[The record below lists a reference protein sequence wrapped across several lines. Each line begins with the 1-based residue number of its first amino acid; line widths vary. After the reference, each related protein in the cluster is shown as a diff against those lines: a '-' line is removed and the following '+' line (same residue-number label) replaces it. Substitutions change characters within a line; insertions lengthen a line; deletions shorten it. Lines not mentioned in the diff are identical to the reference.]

1 MANQFHLP
9 DIGEGLTEAV
19 VVSWH
24 VAVGE
29 AVALDE
35 PLVEIETD
43 KSVVDIPSPFAG
55 TLLHQGAG
63 EGATMEVDA
72 LLAVIGEPGET
83 WGEEPDRPSG
93 AAPLPI
99 VGSLEEAP
107 PAAPPPRAQA
117 LPMVRKL
124 AKELGVDL
132 ATVEGT
138 GPGGRITED
147 DVHNAGES
155 RPVRRAPMS
164 QVRKTIADRMTRSW
178 REIPH
183 VTTFGEALAQ
193 PLLTTR
199 DDLGKPPLEALIISR
214 VLPLLADHP
223 LFNAVVDGTDI
234 VERGFYDI
242 GFAVN
247 APQGLLVA
255 VVHDADQKSVD
266 EIGSEVVRLADAAR
280 SRRLSPDDASGQTF
294 TVSNIGAVGGR
305 FGTPIIPLGTSA
317 ILSVGRADPRPVVD
331 DGEIVVARVFP
342 LSLSYDHR
350 LIDGAEGRS
359 FMADLIETLERP

>member
-1 MANQFHLP
+1 
-9 DIGEGLTEAV
+9 
-19 VVSWH
+19 
-24 VAVGE
+24 
-29 AVALDE
+29 
-35 PLVEIETD
+35 
-43 KSVVDIPSPFAG
+43 
-55 TLLHQGAG
+55 
-63 EGATMEVDA
+63 
-72 LLAVIGEPGET
+72 
-83 WGEEPDRPSG
+83 
-93 AAPLPI
+93 
-99 VGSLEEAP
+99 
-107 PAAPPPRAQA
+107 
-117 LPMVRKL
+117 
-124 AKELGVDL
+124 
-132 ATVEGT
+132 
-138 GPGGRITED
+138 
-147 DVHNAGES
+147 
-155 RPVRRAPMS
+155 MS
-164 QVRKTIADRMTRSW
+164 AVRKTIADRMTRSW

-193 PLLTTR
+193 PLLTAR
-199 DDLGKPPLEALIISR
+199 DELGKPPLEALIITR

-317 ILSVGRADPRPVVD
+317 ILSVGRADPQPVVD
-331 DGEIVVARVFP
+331 DGEIVAARVFP

>member
-1 MANQFHLP
+1 MAIEVRMPAYSESMEEADVVGWLVAP
-9 DIGEGLTEAV
+9 GDSVAEGDPIA
-19 VVSWH
+19 
-24 VAVGE
+24 
-29 AVALDE
+29 
-35 PLVEIETD
+35 EIETD
-43 KSVVDIPSPFAG
+43 KAVVDIPSPFAG

-63 EGATMEVDA
+63 EGATMKVDA

-83 WGEEPDRPSG
+83 WAEEPDRPSG
-93 AAPLPI
+93 ATPLPI

-107 PAAPPPRAQA
+107 PAAPPSRAQA

-164 QVRKTIADRMTRSW
+164 AVRKTIADRMTRSW

-193 PLLTTR
+193 PLLTAR
-199 DDLGKPPLEALIISR
+199 DELGKPPLEALIITR

-280 SRRLSPDDASGQTF
+280 SRRLSPDDARGQTF

>member
-1 MANQFHLP
+1 
-9 DIGEGLTEAV
+9 
-19 VVSWH
+19 
-24 VAVGE
+24 
-29 AVALDE
+29 
-35 PLVEIETD
+35 
-43 KSVVDIPSPFAG
+43 
-55 TLLHQGAG
+55 
-63 EGATMEVDA
+63 MEVDA

-83 WGEEPDRPSG
+83 WVEAPDRPSG

-107 PAAPPPRAQA
+107 PAAPAPRAQA

-138 GPGGRITED
+138 GPGRRITED
-147 DVHNAGES
+147 DVRNAGES
-155 RPVRRAPMS
+155 RPVSRAPMS
-164 QVRKTIADRMTRSW
+164 PVRKTIADRMTRSW

-183 VTTFGEALAQ
+183 VTTFDEALAQ
-193 PLLTTR
+193 PLLTAR
-199 DDLGKPPLEALIISR
+199 DELGKPPLEALIISR
-214 VLPLLADHP
+214 ILPLLANHP
-223 LFNAVVDGTDI
+223 LFNAAVDGTDI

-255 VVHDADQKSVD
+255 VVHDADHKSVD

-280 SRRLSPDDASGQTF
+280 TRRLSPDDARGQTF
-294 TVSNIGAVGGR
+294 TISNIGAVGGR

-317 ILSVGRADPRPVVD
+317 ILSVGRADPKPVVD